1 MNSYYQSLREART
14 AKLEMLKVIAKT
26 LGMKNEYTEKHS
38 ESMLLLSVETAK
50 KLSFSMEQLEDI
62 EYGTILHDIG
72 KIAVPD
78 NILNKPG
85 KLTPEEFEIMKK
97 HSLIGYELLKDVF
110 EPISLIIRDH
120 HEKLDGSGY
129 PNGIKNVDPEAQLV
143 ACADIYD
150 ALTSKRPYKNEIS
163 HEKAIDIMIT
173 DLSGKIDDK
182 ILTEF
187 LKTAEEFKNWYKK
200 PPKRR
205 F

>member
-1 MNSYYQSLREART
+1 MNSYYQSLREARI

-38 ESMLLLSVETAK
+38 KSILLLSVETAK
-50 KLSFSMEQLEDI
+50 KLSFSMQQLEDI

-72 KIAVPD
+72 KIAIPD
-78 NILNKPG
+78 NILNKPD
-85 KLTPEEFEIMKK
+85 KLTSEEFDVMKK

-120 HEKLDGSGY
+120 HEKIDGSGY
-129 PNGIKNVDPEAQLV
+129 PNGIKNVNPEAQIV

-163 HEKAIDIMIT
+163 HEKAIDIMKT
-173 DLSGKIDDK
+173 DLNGKIENK

-187 LKTAEEFKNWYKK
+187 LKIAEEFKN
-200 PPKRR
+200 
-205 F
+205 

>member
-26 LGMKNEYTEKHS
+26 LGMKNVYTEKHS
-38 ESMLLLSVETAK
+38 GSMLLLAINTAK

-129 PNGIKNVDPEAQLV
+129 PNGIKNVNPEAQLV

>member
-26 LGMKNEYTEKHS
+26 LGMKNVYTEKHS
-38 ESMLLLSVETAK
+38 ESMLLLAINTAK

-129 PNGIKNVDPEAQLV
+129 PNGIKNVNPEAQLV

>member
-26 LGMKNEYTEKHS
+26 LGMKNVYTEKHS
-38 ESMLLLSVETAK
+38 ESMLLLAINTAK

-129 PNGIKNVDPEAQLV
+129 PNGIKNVNPEAQLV

-187 LKTAEEFKNWYKK
+187 LKTAEEFKN
-200 PPKRR
+200 
-205 F
+205 